1 MTSLILDFR
10 FTDNMVLIGWA
21 RRPTGMIVMANDFLH
36 AFLSV
41 FNEFSNVCSSKVIIP
56 LVIIYNLY

>member
-21 RRPTGMIVMANDFLH
+21 RRPTGMIVMAKDFLH
-36 AFLSV
+36 AFHR
-41 FNEFSNVCSSKVIIP
+41 FSMNFYS
-56 LVIIYNLY
+56 LT